1 MKRTEMKLNGSTL
14 SIETGKVARQSAGAV
29 IVTHGE
35 TSVLVAVNAA
45 KQARED
51 VDFFPL
57 QVEYRERH
65 YAGGKIPG
73 GFFKREARP
82 TEHEILT
89 SRLTDRPIRPLF
101 PKSFKNETQVIITVM
116 SSDGQNMADTLAG
129 VGASAALMISDLP
142 FNGPIATVRV
152 GRVDG
157 KFVVNPTRDEM
168 EESDMEIVVSGND
181 KTIVMVEGEAKL
193 ITEEEFLDA
202 LKFAHGPIKELID
215 LQNKLVG
222 ELEITK
228 REIIEDEIDDDLK
241 QKVIELIKGKIDDA
255 INTSDKLEREGK
267 IADLHTEAQAHFEE
281 SHPESEKII
290 NGFVGDELKTAF
302 REQILSKG
310 VRSDGRKTTD
320 IREISIETDIMP
332 RTHGSALFTRGETQ
346 AIVVLTMG
354 TPRDEQIIDSMD
366 LDMKKKFFLHY
377 NFPPYCVG
385 ETGRIGFTGRRE
397 IGHGNLA
404 ERAVKEIMPDYEDFP
419 YTV

>member
-1 MKRTEMKLNGSTL
+1 MKRTEMKINGSTL
-14 SIETGKVARQSAGAV
+14 SIETGKVARQSAGSV

-35 TSVLVAVNAA
+35 TTVLVAVNAA
-45 KQARED
+45 KDVRED

-57 QVEYRERH
+57 QVEYREKH

-89 SRLTDRPIRPLF
+89 SRLTDRPIRLLF

-152 GRVDG
+152 GRINDELII
-157 KFVVNPTRDEM
+157 NPTRDQM

-215 LQNKLVG
+215 LQNKLVDQ
-222 ELEITK
+222 LDITK
-228 REIIEDEIDDDLK
+228 REVLDKEIDEDLK
-241 QKVIELIKGKIDDA
+241 KQVSDVVKDKINNA
-255 INTSDKLEREGK
+255 INTADKLEREKK
-267 IADLHTEAQAHFEE
+267 IGELHDEAQAHLEE
-281 SHPESEKII
+281 SHPETEKII
-290 NGFVGDELKTAF
+290 NGFVNDE
-302 REQILSKG
+302 
-310 VRSDGRKTTD
+310 
-320 IREISIETDIMP
+320 
-332 RTHGSALFTRGETQ
+332 
-346 AIVVLTMG
+346 
-354 TPRDEQIIDSMD
+354 
-366 LDMKKKFFLHY
+366 
-377 NFPPYCVG
+377 
-385 ETGRIGFTGRRE
+385 
-397 IGHGNLA
+397 
-404 ERAVKEIMPDYEDFP
+404 
-419 YTV
+419 

>member
-168 EESDMEIVVSGND
+168 EESDLVRETLGDHIFEWFLRNKRTEWNEYQRQVTPFEI
-181 KTIVMVEGEAKL
+181 
-193 ITEEEFLDA
+193 
-202 LKFAHGPIKELID
+202 
-215 LQNKLVG
+215 
-222 ELEITK
+222 
-228 REIIEDEIDDDLK
+228 
-241 QKVIELIKGKIDDA
+241 
-255 INTSDKLEREGK
+255 
-267 IADLHTEAQAHFEE
+267 
-281 SHPESEKII
+281 
-290 NGFVGDELKTAF
+290 
-302 REQILSKG
+302 EQYL
-310 VRSDGRKTTD
+310 
-320 IREISIETDIMP
+320 P
-332 RTHGSALFTRGETQ
+332 
-346 AIVVLTMG
+346 
-354 TPRDEQIIDSMD
+354 
-366 LDMKKKFFLHY
+366 
-377 NFPPYCVG
+377 NW
-385 ETGRIGFTGRRE
+385 
-397 IGHGNLA
+397 
-404 ERAVKEIMPDYEDFP
+404 
-419 YTV
+419 